1 MTQSEK
7 PIFNLNHLEELLE
20 QWKSILHLEQWDIS
34 LRIRRQKDFLEGDNQ
49 GEITF
54 NRVER
59 QAVIHILDPIDWVDI
74 PFNQDMEE
82 TLVHELLIIY
92 ADFEPED
99 SDSLQYILWH
109 RIIDSMARVL
119 VYLKRKGEALK

>member
-20 QWKSILHLEQWDIS
+20 EWKSILHLEQWGIS

-49 GEITF
+49 
-54 NRVER
+54 
-59 QAVIHILDPIDWVDI
+59 
-74 PFNQDMEE
+74 
-82 TLVHELLIIY
+82 
-92 ADFEPED
+92 
-99 SDSLQYILWH
+99 
-109 RIIDSMARVL
+109 ARVL